1 MVLQVLYGPA
11 QEFRVTVDE
20 DFLDIVNNGALS
32 IEVWGQRENTEDVSK
47 GLVQCVAEGATN
59 KGNSQHSVAD
69 E

>member
-47 GLVQCVAEGATN
+47 GLVCVAEGATN